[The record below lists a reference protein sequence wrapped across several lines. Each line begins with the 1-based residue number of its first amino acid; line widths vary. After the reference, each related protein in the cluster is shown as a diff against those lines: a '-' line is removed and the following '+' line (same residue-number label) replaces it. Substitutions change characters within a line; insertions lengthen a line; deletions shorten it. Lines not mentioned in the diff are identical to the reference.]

1 MTPLERLRTVLA
13 ALNLTAIDA
22 RLEAML
28 EGASKQEPSYA
39 EFLLEVMSTES
50 DARRQRYLKTRLQ
63 LAHLPY
69 IKNFDQFDFGFQ
81 PSIDERQI
89 RELRTLR
96 FVHEASNVILLG
108 PPGVGKTH
116 LAVALAETAIQSGQA
131 AYFLTAHD
139 LVTDLGRAYRE
150 GRLDRRLRIYLAP
163 KVLVVDEMGYLPLDE
178 LGATIFFQLVSAR
191 YERGSIILTSNKSYG
206 EWGSIFG
213 DPIIA
218 TAILDRLLHHSTTVN
233 IRGESYR
240 LKERRKAGLIPLP
253 ESQQQTESPAVAPP
267 RTRQAEPFVMS
278 FLRHRQIY
286 QSDVSLRV
294 RGEAVSNSAPGPI
307 VLMSLR
313 PVIPW
318 RVGLHQSP
326 PPLHQPVSMLNPP
339 AETVNH
345 HLTRAGEFST
355 GRMGNFQ
362 PELTDAN
369 FGVFSVAHAATQRQH
384 PVLLR
389 LTAARACR
397 LAGAVLQHGIN
408 RNLIWEP
415 SRDDRRSHPGLPAG
429 ACVRGRLIVRQVQP
443 DHGGAPFLL
452 AVFTTLEGSPT
463 KLLALYG
470 QRWAIETDLRTLKST
485 LCLDQLTC
493 STPDMVAREIDMGIA
508 AYNLVRA
515 MIGFAAEQSGLPPRG
530 YSFTKVRHIM
540 EIFGP
545 DLANAP
551 NPQVAQ
557 EIFDRMMRCVQQ
569 SRLPHRKRK
578 RPSYPRELWGKGTSF
593 PTRNRRLLP

>member
-139 LVTDLGRAYRE
+139 LVTDL
-150 GRLDRRLRIYLAP
+150 RLRIYLAP

-253 ESQQQTESPAVAPP
+253 ESQQQTESPAVAP
-267 RTRQAEPFVMS
+267 
-278 FLRHRQIY
+278 H
-286 QSDVSLRV
+286 V
-294 RGEAVSNSAPGPI
+294 RGKRNH
-307 VLMSLR
+307 SL
-313 PVIPW
+313 
-318 RVGLHQSP
+318 
-326 PPLHQPVSMLNPP
+326 
-339 AETVNH
+339 
-345 HLTRAGEFST
+345 
-355 GRMGNFQ
+355 
-362 PELTDAN
+362 
-369 FGVFSVAHAATQRQH
+369 
-384 PVLLR
+384 
-389 LTAARACR
+389 
-397 LAGAVLQHGIN
+397 
-408 RNLIWEP
+408 
-415 SRDDRRSHPGLPAG
+415 
-429 ACVRGRLIVRQVQP
+429 
-443 DHGGAPFLL
+443 
-452 AVFTTLEGSPT
+452 
-463 KLLALYG
+463 
-470 QRWAIETDLRTLKST
+470 
-485 LCLDQLTC
+485 
-493 STPDMVAREIDMGIA
+493 
-508 AYNLVRA
+508 
-515 MIGFAAEQSGLPPRG
+515 
-530 YSFTKVRHIM
+530 
-540 EIFGP
+540 
-545 DLANAP
+545 
-551 NPQVAQ
+551 
-557 EIFDRMMRCVQQ
+557 
-569 SRLPHRKRK
+569 
-578 RPSYPRELWGKGTSF
+578 
-593 PTRNRRLLP
+593 